1 MGCAGCT
8 KIGSK
13 IWSHGS
19 VGRTCWPDQPTPR
32 WLRSVP
38 RMWLG
43 WNALNPAK
51 ELVQGAMAQLV
62 EHIVHIDGVVGSS
75 PTGTTTWPVNS
86 VVYRFF
92 FGFLRFGKNLTIQKY
107 RLFPLHH
114 DQKIGNEKPY
124 NRKKSAHTQKN
135 VWTNPPW
142 TDNKKMGLVFATQKF
157 ANPSWLYNHC
167 RDYNIIQRLLQKGF
181 EFGIM
186 EKNLPTGSVF
196 KNAILFSLP

>member
-1 MGCAGCT
+1 
-8 KIGSK
+8 
-13 IWSHGS
+13 
-19 VGRTCWPDQPTPR
+19 
-32 WLRSVP
+32 
-38 RMWLG
+38 
-43 WNALNPAK
+43 
-51 ELVQGAMAQLV
+51 MAQLV

-86 VVYRFF
+86 DVYRFF
-92 FGFLRFGKNLTIQKY
+92 FGFLRFDKDLTFEEPWKQVKSASRGRFCKRIQNLTIQKY
-107 RLFPLHH
+107 RLFPLPH

-186 EKNLPTGSVF
+186 EKNLTTGSVF